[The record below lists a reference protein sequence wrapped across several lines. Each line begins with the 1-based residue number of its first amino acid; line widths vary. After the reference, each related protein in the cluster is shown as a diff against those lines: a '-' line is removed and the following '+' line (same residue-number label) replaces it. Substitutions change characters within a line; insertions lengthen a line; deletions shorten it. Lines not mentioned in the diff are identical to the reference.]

1 VGLTVKE
8 SYREK
13 FWEIL
18 SDLFVGAKTEG
29 KSGYVNLLRVKNKY
43 FKDYLKPEIK
53 RLINEELSKFPTF
66 EEELYTKLYSFFHRY
81 FSESGS
87 IYFSYT
93 PLYYKIYE
101 KVYESGEEKLKEVI
115 TYSTDYEQILS
126 DKEDV
131 SLFWKTHMLYYI
143 KTDRIIRSMKIE
155 MEDEGFSFFFNVSDV
170 ELKKGNEKR
179 QLIYEL
185 EKIEKDGTIIL
196 KVLYSERGRKTKVE
210 ELLKQIR
217 KRHKTIKEETIK
229 RAIRVFEKQSTVDYF
244 INKDAEK
251 FLKEQFDLWMY
262 QYLFSQETSFTR
274 ERFEELFSLKR
285 VAYRVIELIARFEDE
300 LKKIWEKPRFVFN
313 SNYVITLDRI
323 AKKEGGLKIIKEFLK
338 AFGMEKQIE
347 EWKELGIVDEDFKK
361 EDILTKTLQGE
372 RLNEKYQFLPIDT
385 KHFKELK
392 WKILK
397 AFDNLDDELDGWLIK
412 SENWQALNTVMPK
425 FREKV
430 QTIYIDPPYNSKSTE
445 ISYENGYRDS
455 TWITLMENR
464 LKLAKQLL
472 SRSGSITV
480 AIDDYE
486 FHNLKYILDIAF
498 GKENHVSNIC
508 VIHNPGGRSDDKF
521 FATAHEYAIVYAK
534 NIESLRI
541 KGLLKEGKKG
551 KTQKIQFRR
560 TGSNSTPDKRPNL
573 YYPIYFNP
581 ATKEIS
587 LEKRENFVEILP
599 IDSQGNKR
607 VWRWGKERFLS
618 NIDKILVEE
627 NNGKY
632 NIFVLEEE
640 KEFVKPKTFWNKP
653 SYASSNG
660 TKSLKDLFA
669 DRYYFDFPKSVS
681 LVKDFIFIQ
690 SDRESI
696 ILDFFAGSGTTAHA
710 VMKLN
715 KEDNGKRRFILIEMA
730 DYFYTVIIPRIKKLA
745 FSLNWKSGKPKD
757 NDGIGIFV
765 KYYELEQYEDILKT
779 VEYGDSDIKEYA
791 EGLKKVLKDDFT
803 YSKVDPFIFDKKL
816 SKAVRIDEKTGKAFL
831 DFSQIYPDREID
843 IAETL
848 SNLKGLKIKK
858 LTREFVEFENGDKV
872 YFKNLQAKDFKEL
885 LLW

>member
-1 VGLTVKE
+1 
-8 SYREK
+8 
-13 FWEIL
+13 
-18 SDLFVGAKTEG
+18 
-29 KSGYVNLLRVKNKY
+29 
-43 FKDYLKPEIK
+43 
-53 RLINEELSKFPTF
+53 LIGCGV
-66 EEELYTKLYSFFHRY
+66 YS
-81 FSESGS
+81 
-87 IYFSYT
+87 
-93 PLYYKIYE
+93 
-101 KVYESGEEKLKEVI
+101 
-115 TYSTDYEQILS
+115 
-126 DKEDV
+126 
-131 SLFWKTHMLYYI
+131 
-143 KTDRIIRSMKIE
+143 
-155 MEDEGFSFFFNVSDV
+155 
-170 ELKKGNEKR
+170 
-179 QLIYEL
+179 
-185 EKIEKDGTIIL
+185 
-196 KVLYSERGRKTKVE
+196 
-210 ELLKQIR
+210 
-217 KRHKTIKEETIK
+217 
-229 RAIRVFEKQSTVDYF
+229 A
-244 INKDAEK
+244 
-251 FLKEQFDLWMY
+251 
-262 QYLFSQETSFTR
+262 
-274 ERFEELFSLKR
+274 
-285 VAYRVIELIARFEDE
+285 
-300 LKKIWEKPRFVFN
+300 
-313 SNYVITLDRI
+313 
-323 AKKEGGLKIIKEFLK
+323 
-338 AFGMEKQIE
+338 
-347 EWKELGIVDEDFKK
+347 
-361 EDILTKTLQGE
+361 
-372 RLNEKYQFLPIDT
+372 
-385 KHFKELK
+385 
-392 WKILK
+392 
-397 AFDNLDDELDGWLIK
+397 
-412 SENWQALNTVMPK
+412 
-425 FREKV
+425 
-430 QTIYIDPPYNSKSTE
+430 
-445 ISYENGYRDS
+445 
-455 TWITLMENR
+455 
-464 LKLAKQLL
+464 
-472 SRSGSITV
+472 
-480 AIDDYE
+480 
-486 FHNLKYILDIAF
+486 
-498 GKENHVSNIC
+498 
-508 VIHNPGGRSDDKF
+508 
-521 FATAHEYAIVYAK
+521 
-534 NIESLRI
+534 
-541 KGLLKEGKKG
+541 
-551 KTQKIQFRR
+551 
-560 TGSNSTPDKRPNL
+560 TPDKRPNL